1 MFENIISFVIGASL
15 FFFVGGMVEET
26 IREDRIK
33 AASTEFIEV
42 GYIKAYTDQLG
53 KDIGVPMAKCKLS
66 GGEPVV
72 SGDRVACVKEMKDD

>member
-1 MFENIISFVIGASL
+1 MFEHIVSFAIGASL

-26 IREDRIK
+26 NREDRIK
-33 AASTEFIEV
+33 AASTEFIAE

-66 GGEPVV
+66 GGEPMV

>member
-1 MFENIISFVIGASL
+1 MLDNIFSFIFGASI
-15 FFFVGGMVEET
+15 FFFVGVIVGEET
-26 IREDRIK
+26 IKTGVAE
-33 AASTEFIEV
+33 AQVQYIEQ

-66 GGEPVV
+66 GGEPMV